1 MIATAQAFAKET
13 RGAPSA
19 PDLQKRGVTK
29 GFLSDWWSVFWDSF
43 SSGPGDS
50 ESEHPEGYVQEEK
63 PLEMGDDFSLE
74 EEQMLQRAATLECSD
89 VPQQDP
95 VADSAFYQRFL
106 GHAPI
111 EITAPGLMQQQYQ
124 QPTDGKG
131 SDDMI
136 DLSRDVSA
144 EKTMGI
150 AIEEVFRLKA
160 SHKKIFCC
168 SFSSDGEL
176 LGSAGDENKVFLRNL
191 RNNLEGYAWE
201 AHSSFITDMRF
212 QPNKSILATASSD
225 KTVRLWDT
233 SQDDHFIHTF
243 VGHSSLVRSV
253 DFHPKADSSLL
264 CSCDDGGK
272 VLFWKIGND
281 KAHKSEATGRG
292 KVRFDPTGSCL
303 ASVIGNTVNVTNI
316 QKDKRISCL
325 QGNGDNK
332 TVHSIC
338 WSEHLRCLASVSDD
352 CVRVWPSQGVV
363 GHVRELSGTKLSYFR
378 SCSFHPKYPNTL
390 VIGGY
395 QTITLWDFAEN
406 KVVSVQPHDG
416 YVADLAGCHAT
427 GMLAS
432 ASHDGCVKVWR

>member
-1 MIATAQAFAKET
+1 MIATAQAFAQET
-13 RGAPSA
+13 QGAPSA

-50 ESEHPEGYVQEEK
+50 ESEHPEGYVPEEK
-63 PLEMGDDFSLE
+63 PLKMGDDFGLE

-95 VADSAFYQRFL
+95 VGDSAFYQRFL

-111 EITAPGLMQQQYQ
+111 EITAPGLMQRQYQ

-136 DLSRDVSA
+136 DLSRDLSA

-160 SHKKIFCC
+160 SHNKIFCC

-212 QPNKSILATASSD
+212 QPNKSIFATASSD

-281 KAHKSEATGRG
+281 KPHKSGATGRG

-303 ASVIGNTVNVTNI
+303 ASVIGNTVNVPI
-316 QKDKRISCL
+316 FRQIKGSAVC
-325 QGNGDNK
+325 
-332 TVHSIC
+332 
-338 WSEHLRCLASVSDD
+338 
-352 CVRVWPSQGVV
+352 RVMGI
-363 GHVRELSGTKLSYFR
+363 TKLCTPYAGANISGAWLLLVTIV
-378 SCSFHPKYPNTL
+378 FHPKYPNTL

-395 QTITLWDFAEN
+395 QMITLWNFAEN

>member
-1 MIATAQAFAKET
+1 MIATAQAFAQET
-13 RGAPSA
+13 QGAPSA

-50 ESEHPEGYVQEEK
+50 ESEHPE
-63 PLEMGDDFSLE
+63 
-74 EEQMLQRAATLECSD
+74 
-89 VPQQDP
+89 
-95 VADSAFYQRFL
+95 
-106 GHAPI
+106 
-111 EITAPGLMQQQYQ
+111 
-124 QPTDGKG
+124 
-131 SDDMI
+131 
-136 DLSRDVSA
+136 
-144 EKTMGI
+144 
-150 AIEEVFRLKA
+150 
-160 SHKKIFCC
+160 
-168 SFSSDGEL
+168 
-176 LGSAGDENKVFLRNL
+176 
-191 RNNLEGYAWE
+191 
-201 AHSSFITDMRF
+201 
-212 QPNKSILATASSD
+212 
-225 KTVRLWDT
+225 
-233 SQDDHFIHTF
+233 DDHFIHTF

-272 VLFWKIGND
+272 
-281 KAHKSEATGRG
+281 TGRG

-303 ASVIGNTVNVTNI
+303 ASVIGNTVN
-316 QKDKRISCL
+316 
-325 QGNGDNK
+325 GNGDNK

-338 WSEHLRCLASVSDD
+338 WSEHFWCLASVSDD
-352 CVRVWPSQGVV
+352 CVRIWPSQGV
-363 GHVRELSGTKLSYFR
+363 GHARELSGTKLSYFR

-395 QTITLWDFAEN
+395 QKYVYAALLAYFLGLLLTTFFFSRYIWLVKNVQMITLWNFAEN